1 MVVSKEDLL
10 SWSIKRLLLEVPLA
24 ESFLLEHGIEV
35 DVSED
40 ILLIAKLTEWAKL
53 RDKSID
59 QILNEFIERVDE
71 LQTILSTSS
80 QLLLLDIIG
89 GFDKSGNEETVKML
103 SLTRGDLIAI
113 VGPTGSGKSRLLADI
128 EWLAT
133 GDTPSKRTIC
143 VDGKASDQKR
153 IFTGGDRMI
162 AQLSQTMSFV
172 LDATVEELLIL
183 HAESRGIN
191 RSVVKETLEAAN
203 ELSGESFTGATALTN
218 LSGGQTRALMVA
230 DTALVCRSPIVLIDE
245 IENAGID
252 RRKAFD
258 LLLSQEKI
266 VILATHDPLLALL
279 APRRLCM
286 RHGAMH
292 SLQTRNAQEESI
304 LSDLEKIDDVF
315 TGIRA
320 QLRKGIE
327 LSPISPDILKRG
339 IKRARS

>member
-1 MVVSKEDLL
+1 VVVLKEDLL
-10 SWSIKRLLLEVPLA
+10 TWSIKHLLSELPLA

-40 ILLIAKLTEWAKL
+40 VLLITKLTEWADL
-53 RDKSID
+53 RNKSID
-59 QILNEFIERVDE
+59 QVLNGLMERVEE
-71 LQTILSTSS
+71 LQAILSSTSE
-80 QLLLLDIIG
+80 LLSLDINA
-89 GFDKSGNEETVKML
+89 GFDKSGKPESVKKL
-103 SLTRGDLIAI
+103 SLCRGDLIAI

-133 GDTPSKRTIC
+133 GDTPSKRFIC
-143 VDGKASDQKR
+143 VDGKLSDQKR
-153 IFTGGDRMI
+153 IFTGGDRLI

-172 LDATVEELLIL
+172 LDTTVEELLIL

-191 RSVVKETLEAAN
+191 RSVVKETLAAAN
-203 ELSGESFTGATALTN
+203 ELSGESFTGTTALTN

-266 VILATHDPLLALL
+266 VLLATHDPLLALL

-286 RHGAMH
+286 CNGAMQ
-292 SLQTRNAQEESI
+292 SLQLRNAQEEAI
-304 LSDLEKIDDVF
+304 LSDLETIDDIF
-315 TGIRA
+315 TGIRS

-327 LSPISPDILKRG
+327 LTPISADILK
-339 IKRARS
+339 KRYS

>member
-1 MVVSKEDLL
+1 VAVSKEDLL
-10 SWSIKRLLLEVPLA
+10 TWSIKRLILELPLA
-24 ESFLLEHGIEV
+24 ESFLLEQGIEV
-35 DVSED
+35 DVSDET
-40 ILLIAKLTEWAKL
+40 LLLTKLGEWAKL
-53 RDKSID
+53 RNKSIYHTID
-59 QILNEFIERVDE
+59 NLIARVEE
-71 LQTILSTSS
+71 LQSLLCTTSDLLSL
-80 QLLLLDIIG
+80 QVIAG
-89 GFDKSGNEETVKML
+89 HDKSGRPENVKKL
-103 SLTRGDLIAI
+103 ALNRGDLLAI

-133 GDTPSKRTIC
+133 GDTPSKRTIY
-143 VDGKASDQKR
+143 VDGQLSDQKR
-153 IFTGGDRMI
+153 VFTGGDRMI

-191 RSVVKETLEAAN
+191 RSVIKETLLAAN
-203 ELSGESFTGATALTN
+203 ELSGESFTGSTALTN

-266 VILATHDPLLALL
+266 VLLATHDPLLALL

-286 RHGAMH
+286 SHGAMH
-292 SLQTRNAQEESI
+292 SLQIRTSQEEAI
-304 LSDLEKIDDVF
+304 LSDLEIIDDAF
-315 TGIRA
+315 SGIRS
-320 QLRKGIE
+320 QLRKGAQ
-327 LSPISPDILKRG
+327 LTPISSEILK
-339 IKRARS
+339 KRPL